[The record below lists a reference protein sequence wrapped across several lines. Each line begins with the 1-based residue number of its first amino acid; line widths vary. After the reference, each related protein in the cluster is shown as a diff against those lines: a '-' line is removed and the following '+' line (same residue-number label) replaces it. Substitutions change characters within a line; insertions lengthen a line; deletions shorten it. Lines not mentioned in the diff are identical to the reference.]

1 MSSRQVSEFA
11 ELAEEPSDGTD
22 FRSDSTAEKRER
34 ERNFIVENDL
44 ILRDYHS
51 TNLELFEIAF

>member
-1 MSSRQVSEFA
+1 MGRD
-11 ELAEEPSDGTD
+11 L
-22 FRSDSTAEKRER
+22 RSDSTAEKRER

-51 TNLELFEIAF
+51 TNLELFEVAF